1 MFQVKFFE
9 RNFQVVF
16 FFFFV
21 TIGLHDLNAAVL
33 ALFFSDVSQ
42 QGTVFPHYIIF
53 LAINILISNI
63 QVLKKS
69 VQPLIKALTL

>member
-9 RNFQVVF
+9 RNFQVVV
-16 FFFFV
+16 FFFV

-33 ALFFSDVSQ
+33 ALFSDVSQ
-42 QGTVFPHYIIF
+42 QGTVFPHHIIF
-53 LAINILISNI
+53 LAINNLISNI
-63 QVLKKS
+63 QVLKS